1 MSHYGDAQPQHI
13 PEVQPVVVPAKPY
26 DVNPSSREI
35 HDGDEDDDGVS
46 INSPS
51 PVTTPSPERQQEQQ
65 RSVPRLPIYQGGRKD
80 DVGGNTPPPAL

>member
-13 PEVQPVVVPAKPY
+13 PHEVQPVIMPVKPY

-35 HDGDEDDDGVS
+35 DDDDDGVS

-51 PVTTPSPERQQEQQ
+51 PVTTPSPERQQEQK

-80 DVGGNTPPPAL
+80 DTGGNTPPPAL

>member
-13 PEVQPVVVPAKPY
+13 PQEVQPVIMPKPY

-35 HDGDEDDDGVS
+35 LDGDEDLDGVS

-65 RSVPRLPIYQGGRKD
+65 RSVPRLPIYQGGKGD
-80 DVGGNTPPPAL
+80 TGGNTPPPAL